1 MEIKRSVLVGFV
13 TVAVLAVAGPASAAD
28 FGSTPAEQ
36 RAAGV
41 EMGKEAYTYGYPLNE
56 FNLVRKADLELSAPL
71 NVLANA
77 QQLATPAAQGVVA
90 PNTDTL
96 YSLAQIDLGKGPVV
110 LKVPKMDHGLF
121 NPRYWTFE
129 FVDPYTNV
137 VGYIGSRLDGS
148 AGGTWA
154 LEWSGAK
161 SKKALPK
168 GVKRF
173 KSSARRLWV
182 IGRTLVRGNKDQA
195 KAKKLMAQYR
205 LGTLSSLTAG
215 KGLSK
220 PRNLTPGRPKTVE
233 PTGIAFLDL
242 LSAGMT
248 DDPPPARDAEIVARM
263 RNFGIGAGL
272 KPSTAGLP
280 APVLEGLAAGV
291 DAAAASLPTEARLPI
306 LTQAKENG
314 GWYNPSSKVG
324 IFGTDYA
331 MRARVALVGLGINTV
346 EESTYP
352 TALTDSAGDMLNG
365 ANSYRMVFKR
375 GKLPPVR
382 GFWSVTMYDSSGYL
396 VPNAAKIYA
405 VGPDHPGMITRKD
418 GSVVIVVQKSKPTE
432 KDVNWLPSPETG
444 FRLNMRLYVPS
455 KSILNGTWKPPGIE
469 KVG

>member
-1 MEIKRSVLVGFV
+1 MFLTMEIKREFLLGFA
-13 TVAVLAVAGPASAAD
+13 TAAVLAAAAPAGAAAGTLD
-28 FGSTPAEQ
+28 FGSTPEQQ
-36 RAAGV
+36 RAAG
-41 EMGKEAYTYGYPLNE
+41 EAMGKEAYTYGYPLNE
-56 FNLVRKADLELSAPL
+56 FNLVRKADLKLSAPL

-110 LKVPKMDHGLF
+110 LKVPEMDHGLF

-129 FVDPYTNV
+129 FVEPYTNV
-137 VGYIGSRLDGS
+137 VGYIGSRLNGS

-154 LEWSGAK
+154 LEWDGAK

-291 DAAAASLPTEARLPI
+291 DAAAASLGV
-306 LTQAKENG
+306 K
-314 GWYNPSSKVG
+314 
-324 IFGTDYA
+324 
-331 MRARVALVGLGINTV
+331 MLG
-346 EESTYP
+346 
-352 TALTDSAGDMLNG
+352 AGD
-365 ANSYRMVFKR
+365 
-375 GKLPPVR
+375 
-382 GFWSVTMYDSSGYL
+382 
-396 VPNAAKIYA
+396 
-405 VGPDHPGMITRKD
+405 
-418 GSVVIVVQKSKPTE
+418 
-432 KDVNWLPSPETG
+432 
-444 FRLNMRLYVPS
+444 
-455 KSILNGTWKPPGIE
+455 
-469 KVG
+469 